1 MNNQV
6 FNPFIK
12 CRNPAVVHTAKGDFV
27 QRCNKCDLCRQ
38 SKADNYAMQLEREE
52 GSHKWSFFITLTYDT
67 EWLPLYEVLD
77 NYAHHDIIQ
86 RVRNLNPLKREKIA
100 FSYDLPLRDVTLA
113 PCFCRPRYKRGTDEL
128 NGIYDVT
135 DDEYPMIHIKDDSF
149 PLQLQQYNK
158 HRKTYEKK
166 YSKTNFHHTDGFIAL
181 APKRDLEIFLLR
193 LKNYAVRKC
202 VGATF
207 RYFAVPDYGTNGLA
221 PHWHILL
228 FTDSDRLA
236 QAFLTKVVN
245 YGTRRRPS
253 PSAEFIHTLW
263 MYGIT
268 NTSRVNKS
276 CASYVAAYLNSPS
289 NFPSLLRDTLQQRS
303 YHSSHLGA
311 ILPKA
316 EVYSRLKSKAFASFC
331 DVPYY
336 DNEGFKT
343 SYKWQRHDYL
353 AYLPS
358 LPYASRDNLRNYE
371 SVVEYVLRF
380 INLCKKDYEKCSLKS
395 ISYALYDTVDGH
407 SPIFMQDYKRLQDY
421 NQRKLESPDLTL
433 FYTLVLNVSHIYK
446 TMLEM
451 EVDFPQYCDILA
463 SFEKWFALSS
473 LREFYTNLQDNV
485 QYVDIYYN
493 LVEHNFNNQME
504 FKEFLPILNKA
515 VDRIHDNV
523 KHRST
528 AELYRFN

>member
-1 MNNQV
+1 MTDKE

-12 CRNPAVVHTAKGDFV
+12 CRNPTVVHTSKGDFV

-52 GSHKWSFFITLTYDT
+52 GSHKWAFFITLTYDT
-67 EWLPLYEVLD
+67 EWLPLYQVLD

-86 RVRNLNPLKREKIA
+86 RVRNLNPLKREKIV
-100 FSYDLPLRDVTLA
+100 FSYDMPLKDVTLA
-113 PCFCRPRYKRGTDEL
+113 PCFFRPRFKRGTDE
-128 NGIYDVT
+128 IEDVI
-135 DDEYPMIHIKDDSF
+135 DAPYEEYPNIHIKDDSF

-166 YSKTNFHHTDGFIAL
+166 FCKTNFHHIDGFIAL
-181 APKRDLEIFLLR
+181 APKRDLEIFMLR

-202 VGATF
+202 GGATF

-236 QAFLTKVVN
+236 QAFLSNVVN
-245 YGTRRRPS
+245 YGTTRRPS

-263 MYGIT
+263 HYGIT

-276 CASYVAAYLNSPS
+276 CASYVASYLNSPS
-289 NFPSLLRDTLQQRS
+289 NFPTLLRRTLQQRC
-303 YHSSHLGA
+303 YHSSHLGTV
-311 ILPKA
+311 LPKA
-316 EVYSRLKSKAFASFC
+316 EVYSRLKSKAFASFE
-331 DVPYY
+331 DVRYS
-336 DNEGFKT
+336 DNEGYET
-343 SYKWQRHDYL
+343 SYKWQRRDYV
-353 AYLPS
+353 AYLPC
-358 LPYASRDNLRNYE
+358 LPYARRDNLCSYE
-371 SVVEYVLRF
+371 SVVTYILRF

-395 ISYALYDTVDGH
+395 ISYALYDSVDER
-407 SPIFMQDYKRLQDY
+407 SPIFMQDYKQLQDY
-421 NQRKLESPDLTL
+421 NQRIIESPDLSL
-433 FYTLVLNVSHIYK
+433 FYNLVLSVSRIYN
-446 TMLEM
+446 TMLQM
-451 EVDFPQYCDILA
+451 EIDFMQYCDILF
-463 SFEKWFALSS
+463 SFEKWFGLRS
-473 LREFYTNLQDNV
+473 LRDFYLDLSQNV
-485 QYVDIYYN
+485 QFVDIYYN
-493 LVEHNFNNQME
+493 LIEHNFNNQME
-504 FKEFLPILNKA
+504 FREFIPILNKA